1 MALVAVAASAADYRM
16 WIDDFEIKGGET
28 KTVSLN
34 MDNIT
39 AVTGFQTDIVLPEGL
54 SIKVDEDDYYAI
66 ELTSRATRGHIIDGS
81 LMPDGAV
88 RMIAY
93 TTDLNPFKLN
103 TGAVATI
110 TLVASDDFT
119 GTHDI
124 VVRNTELAAADGNN
138 FNPADETCKVF
149 SEQEIK
155 PGDEFVAG
163 GIKYVVNDDAESVV
177 VTYTELDSH
186 DNYKGLTA
194 ANIPATVVYNNKNFR
209 VSGIG
214 EKAFKNCDDLAS
226 VVLPEGID
234 SIGRAAFH
242 TCPNLTE
249 LNVPASVTWV
259 NIEALRACNNM
270 AKITVAGGN
279 TVYNS
284 ANGCNAIV
292 ETATKTLVAGCKTT
306 VVPSDTKMIGDYA
319 FAEHDGIET
328 MILPATVDTI
338 GKQAFDSCKGLKS
351 ITIPDGT
358 KAIKDMAFRRCYSLE
373 SFTIPAAATVI
384 GQGILRECTA
394 LKSAKVLSES
404 TAIEDWTFWGCSALT
419 DVNIPAWVK
428 EIKYGAFYQCTALTE
443 VEIPSGVET
452 LGDYAFYGCS
462 SLTKATIPASITT
475 YGKTTFRECN
485 ALTDVYAAYE
495 TPVAIPATSFS
506 WTTYNN
512 AMLHVPAGC
521 TAAYKATETWKN
533 FAHIQDDYRQFA
545 PGDVNGD
552 GVVNVTDVNL
562 LINIALGRDNADNYN
577 GRADINGDGKV
588 NITDVNLAINML
600 LGK

>member
-1 MALVAVAASAADYRM
+1 MALVAVAASAADYRL
-16 WIDDFEIKGGET
+16 WIDDFNINPGET

-34 MDNIT
+34 MDNAT
-39 AVTGFQTDIVLPEGL
+39 EVTGLQTDMVLPEGL
-54 SIKVDEDDYYAI
+54 EILQDEDGFLI
-66 ELTSRATRGHIIDGS
+66 EMNPDRATRNHNWGCNITPDGVVHIISYTQDVRPFYLLS
-81 LMPDGAV
+81 GAV
-88 RMIAY
+88 M
-93 TTDLNPFKLN
+93 
-103 TGAVATI
+103 TI
-110 TLVASDDFT
+110 TFKASTEFIGENVILLKKSELVNANGKSF
-119 GTHDI
+119 
-124 VVRNTELAAADGNN
+124 
-138 FNPADETCKVF
+138 FPADETCKVF
-149 SEQEIK
+149 SGQEIK

-163 GIKYVVNDDAESVV
+163 DIKYVVNDDAESVV

-242 TCPNLTE
+242 TCPNLSE

-270 AKITVAGGN
+270 TKITVAGGN

-512 AMLHVPAGC
+512 ALLHVPAGC
-521 TAAYKATETWKN
+521 TATYKATETWKN

-545 PGDVNGD
+545 AGDVNGD
-552 GVVNVTDVNL
+552 GIINISDANI
-562 LINIALGRDNADNYN
+562 LINIILGKDIASNYN
-577 GRADINGDGKV
+577 GRADVDGNGTV
-588 NITDVNLAINML
+588 NISDANLTINL
-600 LGK
+600 ILGK